1 MFFDNITVFD
11 NNISGD
17 IMIITIVRTLILY
30 IFVTLGIRLMGKRQI
45 GEMQPNEL
53 VVTLLISEIAAIP
66 LQDTS
71 QPILDGV
78 VAIFM
83 LVVLEII
90 ISVISMKSMFM
101 RKIMNGKSAVII
113 KNGVIDQNVMRQVRM
128 TVLDLVELL
137 RGQNVFDIS
146 TVAFA
151 VLEVNGNLSVLLK
164 SSEQPA
170 TAGQLNI
177 KTDKE
182 ALPLPVI
189 SDGRI
194 LKESLTALEITEKD
208 IMKILKSNK
217 ADVKTTFLMSMDR
230 YKNFSL
236 IKMREKQ

>member
-1 MFFDNITVFD
+1 
-11 NNISGD
+11 
-17 IMIITIVRTLILY
+17 MIITITRTIILY

-71 QPILDGV
+71 QPILNGV

-83 LVVLEII
+83 LVILEIL
-90 ISVISMKSMFM
+90 ISVVSMKSLFM

-113 KNGVIDQNVMRQVRM
+113 KNGVIDQQMMKSVRM

-137 RGQNVFDIS
+137 RGQDVFDIS

-170 TAGQLNI
+170 TAADLNV
-177 KTDKE
+177 KKDK
-182 ALPLPVI
+182 ALLPLPVI
-189 SDGRI
+189 SDGKI
-194 LKESLTALEITEKD
+194 IKESLEAIGTDEGAVRKMLKGDNVSD
-208 IMKILKSNK
+208 I
-217 ADVKTTFLMSMDR
+217 FLMTMDR
-230 YKNFSL
+230 DGNHSI
-236 IKMREKQ
+236 IKQRKKQ

>member
-1 MFFDNITVFD
+1 
-11 NNISGD
+11 
-17 IMIITIVRTLILY
+17 MIITITRTIILY

-71 QPILDGV
+71 QPILNGV

-83 LVVLEII
+83 LVILEIL
-90 ISVISMKSMFM
+90 ISVISMKSLFM

-113 KNGVIDQNVMRQVRM
+113 KNGVIDQHMMKSVRM

-137 RGQNVFDIS
+137 RGQDVFDIS

-170 TAGQLNI
+170 TAADLNV
-177 KTDKE
+177 KKDK
-182 ALPLPVI
+182 ALLPLPVI
-189 SDGRI
+189 SDGKI
-194 LKESLTALEITEKD
+194 IKESLDAIGKD
-208 IMKILKSNK
+208 ENTVRKMLKGDNV
-217 ADVKTTFLMSMDR
+217 ADIFLMTMDR
-230 YKNFSL
+230 DGNRNI
-236 IKMREKQ
+236 IKQRKEQ

>member
-1 MFFDNITVFD
+1 
-11 NNISGD
+11 
-17 IMIITIVRTLILY
+17 MIITITRTIILY

-71 QPILDGV
+71 QPILNGV

-83 LVVLEII
+83 LVILEIL
-90 ISVISMKSMFM
+90 ISVISMKSLFM

-113 KNGVIDQNVMRQVRM
+113 KNGVIDQQMMKSVRM

-170 TAGQLNI
+170 TAADLNV
-177 KTDKE
+177 KKDK
-182 ALPLPVI
+182 ALLPLPVI
-189 SDGRI
+189 SDGKI
-194 LKESLTALEITEKD
+194 IKESLEAIGTDEGAVRKMLKGDNVSD
-208 IMKILKSNK
+208 I
-217 ADVKTTFLMSMDR
+217 FLMTMDR
-230 YKNFSL
+230 DGNHSI
-236 IKMREKQ
+236 IKQRKEQ

>member
-1 MFFDNITVFD
+1 
-11 NNISGD
+11 
-17 IMIITIVRTLILY
+17 MIITITRTIILY

-71 QPILDGV
+71 QPILNGV

-83 LVVLEII
+83 LVILEIL
-90 ISVISMKSMFM
+90 ISVISMKSLFM

-113 KNGVIDQNVMRQVRM
+113 KNGVIDQQMMKSVRM

-137 RGQNVFDIS
+137 RGQDVFDIS

-170 TAGQLNI
+170 TAADLNV
-177 KTDKE
+177 KKDK
-182 ALPLPVI
+182 ALLPLPVI
-189 SDGRI
+189 SDGKI
-194 LKESLTALEITEKD
+194 IKESLDAIGKD
-208 IMKILKSNK
+208 ENTVRKMLKGDNV
-217 ADVKTTFLMSMDR
+217 ADIFLMTMDR
-230 YKNFSL
+230 DGNRNI
-236 IKMREKQ
+236 IKQRKEQ

>member
-1 MFFDNITVFD
+1 MMTALCRTV
-11 NNISGD
+11 
-17 IMIITIVRTLILY
+17 ILY
-30 IFVTLGIRLMGKRQI
+30 FLIMLGLRLMGKRQI

-71 QPILDGV
+71 QPILNGV

-83 LVVLEII
+83 LVILEIL
-90 ISVISMKSMFM
+90 ISVISMKSLFM

-113 KNGVIDQNVMRQVRM
+113 KNGVIDQQMMKSVRM

-137 RGQNVFDIS
+137 RGQDVFDIS

-170 TAGQLNI
+170 TAADLNV
-177 KTDKE
+177 KKDK
-182 ALPLPVI
+182 ALLPLPVI
-189 SDGRI
+189 SDGKI
-194 LKESLTALEITEKD
+194 IKESLEAIGTDEGAVRKMLKGDNVSD
-208 IMKILKSNK
+208 I
-217 ADVKTTFLMSMDR
+217 FLMTMDR
-230 YKNFSL
+230 DGNHSI
-236 IKMREKQ
+236 IKQRKKQ